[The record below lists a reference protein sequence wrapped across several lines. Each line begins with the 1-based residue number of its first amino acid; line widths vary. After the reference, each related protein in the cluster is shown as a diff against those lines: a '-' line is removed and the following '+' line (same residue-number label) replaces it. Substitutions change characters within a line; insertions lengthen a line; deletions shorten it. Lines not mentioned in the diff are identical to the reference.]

1 LYIFSDLSLEDR
13 PDQTSES
20 HSFYHMH
27 YHLI

>member
-20 HSFYHMH
+20 HSFSHMH